1 MWAMPG
7 GLFEV
12 GETPAEGVLREVLE
26 ETGVRT
32 KVVALIGIFD
42 SRLCG
47 TTFPLHLYHF
57 MFLCRPCLD
66 EESLVPSHK
75 HELVDMKWFYRH
87 TLPLNIDFGHVSRIP
102 EAFRVWEGDS
112 KAYFDE

>member
-1 MWAMPG
+1 MPG

-26 ETGVRT
+26 ETGVRSE
-32 KVVALIGIFD
+32 VVALIGIFD

-47 TTFPLHLYHF
+47 TAFPLHLYHI
-57 MFLCRPCLD
+57 MFLCNPCVD

-75 HELVDMKWFYRH
+75 HESGDIKWFNKH
-87 TLPLNIDFGHVSRIP
+87 SLSPNIDSGHVSRIP
-102 EAFRVWEGDS
+102 EAFRVWEGDLR
-112 KAYFDE
+112 AYFDE